1 MFTKSTI
8 NLLLLLVL
16 LTPPYNYAQS
26 DTDGRAPADKNN
38 NKTSVKYNEVL
49 FLVVT
54 CLVLALA
61 CFLLLFFY
69 FKVKFY
75 LDRRNYNGGAAA
87 ATTQGLDQSAA
98 AAAQG
103 LKQSAAALQMLPV
116 LVYSDFQ
123 KMNHTAEAAGTEK
136 KECAICLVDF
146 RDNDKLTLL
155 PCKHVYHSHC
165 VGTWFISKTTCPL
178 CRTDLISV
186 VVADMV

>member
-1 MFTKSTI
+1 MTFTKSI
-8 NLLLLLVL
+8 NLVPLLLVIVL
-16 LTPPYNYAQS
+16 LTPPYNYGQS
-26 DTDGRAPADKNN
+26 DSDAHKNN
-38 NKTSVKYNEVL
+38 KKSTVKYEVL
-49 FLVVT
+49 SSVVIF
-54 CLVLALA
+54 LVLASGS
-61 CFLLLFFY
+61 LLILFVL
-69 FKVKFY
+69 FKIMSY
-75 LDRRNYNGGAAA
+75 LDERRNYNDGAAA

-123 KMNHTAEAAGTEK
+123 KKDHHTAAGTEK
-136 KECAICLVDF
+136 KECAICLVEF